1 MSLTLFNSLTKQK
14 EKFIPLES
22 GKVSMYVC
30 GPTVYDRP
38 HIGNARS
45 TVCYD
50 VLYRLLTHI
59 YGIENIKY
67 VRNITDIDDKII
79 NRAQERNITIEELTT
94 ETTKLFHHDVDY
106 LYCLRPSVEPKA
118 TEHIDDIINII
129 QKLLNNGCAYI
140 AEQHVYFDV
149 SKYKDYTKLS
159 GQTSDELLNSVRI
172 EQSLGKR
179 HNSDFVLWKP
189 VVEDEKFARFDSP
202 FGPGRP
208 GWHIECSA
216 MSHRFLGENF
226 DIHGGGV
233 DLIFP
238 HHTNEI
244 AQSCAAFPGA
254 QYARYWVHN
263 GFLTINREKMSKS
276 LGNFLTIKDL
286 IDQGIN
292 GEVIRLVLMNCH
304 YRKPLDYNEKT
315 LKDHIAMLNYWYQAL
330 ENANMIFE
338 DKIRPPRKLAPEDLP
353 KDFMQALCDDLNT
366 HQAISIIHEYAKKLH
381 IAQNVEDKIHY
392 GQKLYATG
400 KFLGFFNYTINDW
413 FRGGADS
420 NKIEQ
425 LITDRA
431 QAKIVKDWQK
441 ADQIRQ
447 KLLDM
452 GIIIEDGADKT
463 TWKRKQI

>member
-14 EKFIPLES
+14 EKFVPLES

-50 VLYRLLTHI
+50 VLYRLLAYI
-59 YGIENIKY
+59 YGIENIQY

-79 NRAQERNITIEELTT
+79 NRAKESGISIEALTI

-106 LYCLRPSVEPKA
+106 LYCLRPRFEPKA

-129 QKLLNNGCAYI
+129 QRLLDNGCAYI

-159 GQTSDELLNSVRI
+159 GQTSDELFNSVRI
-172 EQSLGKR
+172 EQSLGKK
-179 HNSDFVLWKP
+179 HNNDFVLWKP
-189 VVEDEKFARFDSP
+189 VLEDEKFARFDSP

-254 QYARYWVHN
+254 QYANYWVHN

-315 LKDHIAMLNYWYQAL
+315 LKDHIAMVNYWYQAL

-338 DKIRPPRKLAPEDLP
+338 DTIDELP
-353 KDFMQALCDDLNT
+353 QDFMQALCDDLNT

-381 IAQNVEDKIHY
+381 IAQTTGDKIHY
-392 GQKLYATG
+392 GQKLYSTG
-400 KFLGFFNYTINDW
+400 KFLGFFNCTIDDW
-413 FRGGADS
+413 FRGGGDS
-420 NKIEQ
+420 DKIEQ
-425 LITDRA
+425 LIKDRA
-431 QAKIVKDWQK
+431 QAKIAKDWQK

-447 KLLDM
+447 QLVDM
-452 GIIIEDGADKT
+452 GIIIEDGAGKT

>member
-1 MSLTLFNSLTKQK
+1 MTLTLFNSLTKQK
-14 EKFIPLES
+14 EQFVPLKNGE
-22 GKVSMYVC
+22 VSMYVC

-50 VLYRLLTHI
+50 ILYRLLSHI
-59 YGIENIKY
+59 YGTDNVKY
-67 VRNITDIDDKII
+67 IRNITDIDDKII
-79 NRAQERNITIEELTT
+79 NRAKESNVTIEQLTV

-106 LYCLRPSVEPKA
+106 LHCLRPSFEPKA

-129 QKLLNNGCAYI
+129 QRLLDNGCAYI
-140 AEQHVYFDV
+140 ADQHVYFDV

-159 GQTSDELLNSVRI
+159 GQTNDELIDSVRI
-172 EQSLGKR
+172 EQSVGKK
-179 HNSDFVLWKP
+179 HSNDFVLWKP
-189 VVEDEKFARFDSP
+189 VLEDEKFATFDSP

-216 MSHRFLGENF
+216 MSYRFLGENF

-233 DLIFP
+233 DLVFP
-238 HHTNEI
+238 HHTNEV
-244 AQSCAAFPGA
+244 AQSCSAFPGS

-286 IDQGIN
+286 IDQEIN

-315 LKDHIAMLNYWYQAL
+315 LQDHSVMLNYWYQAL
-330 ENANMIFE
+330 EKANIIFE
-338 DKIRPPRKLAPEDLP
+338 DETVDLP
-353 KDFMQALCDDLNT
+353 ENFIQALCDDLNT
-366 HQAISIIHEYAKKLH
+366 HQAISIMHEYAKKLH
-381 IAQNVEDKIHY
+381 TIQNTEDKIQY
-392 GQKLYATG
+392 GKKLYYTG
-400 KFLGFFNYTINDW
+400 KFLGFFNHTINDW
-413 FRGGADS
+413 FRGGVDS
-420 NKIEQ
+420 NEIER

-431 QAKIVKDWQK
+431 QAKIEKNWQK
-441 ADQIRQ
+441 ADAIRQ
-447 KLLDM
+447 KLTNM
-452 GIIIEDGADKT
+452 GVSIEDGANKT
-463 TWKRKQI
+463 TWKKKQM

>member
-14 EKFIPLES
+14 EKFVPLES

-50 VLYRLLTHI
+50 VLYRLLAYI
-59 YGIENIKY
+59 YGTENIQY

-79 NRAQERNITIEELTT
+79 NRAKENGISIEALTI

-106 LYCLRPSVEPKA
+106 LYCLRPSFEPKA

-129 QKLLNNGCAYI
+129 QRLLDNGCAYI

-159 GQTSDELLNSVRI
+159 GQTSDELFNSVRI
-172 EQSLGKR
+172 EQSLGKK
-179 HNSDFVLWKP
+179 HNNDFVLWKP
-189 VVEDEKFARFDSP
+189 VLEDEKFARFDSP

-216 MSHRFLGENF
+216 MSYRFLGENF

-254 QYARYWVHN
+254 QYANYWVHN

-338 DKIRPPRKLAPEDLP
+338 DKIEELPR
-353 KDFMQALCDDLNT
+353 DFIQALFDDLNT

-381 IAQNVEDKIHY
+381 TAQNIEDKIHY
-392 GQKLYATG
+392 GQKLYSTG
-400 KFLGFFNYTINDW
+400 KFLGFLNYTIDNW

-425 LITDRA
+425 LIKDRA
-431 QAKIVKDWQK
+431 QAKIEKDWQK

-447 KLLDM
+447 QLVDM
-452 GIIIEDGADKT
+452 GIIIEDGAGKT